1 MDLWSFADQLAVSSL
16 RKRRQSARVLKDRKK
31 NRGYFR
37 DHIPRTDHSISQKNF
52 YFYFFFKT
60 TSGTGFGVLHKPTTE
75 PNFIFQLKIFL

>member
-16 RKRRQSARVLKDRKK
+16 RKMRQSARFLKNRKK

-37 DHIPRTDHSISQKNF
+37 DRIPRTDLSISQKKNI
-52 YFYFFFKT
+52 YFYFFKQDQRQ
-60 TSGTGFGVLHKPTTE
+60 VLHKPTTE